1 MNKKQ
6 LKYFLPPLFIDLG
19 LYLKKKIQHFE
30 NRNLINKN
38 KQYSNKYIGETVHI
52 LANGPSLTT
61 EVLESLSGEKVIV
74 MNNFFMGDSDVD
86 LDIVACCYGEHRNS
100 PGCHAANIED
110 ILAKTAA
117 MSFWLDISLAIY
129 GFSNLEKSINFVL
142 PVYEPGILGM
152 SKIELEKPTLSYQ
165 TTAQLAIMVAMHMGF
180 KNILLHGFDHNFLA
194 VTDHLRHFYSSNK
207 DDTDNL
213 QDWSYYETISVMERM
228 WRIYIKLEKI
238 SKKQEINILNC
249 SKGSFLDVFEQQNF

>member
-19 LYLKKKIQHFE
+19 LYLKKKIQNFE
-30 NRNLINKN
+30 NRKLINMN
-38 KQYSNKYIGETVHI
+38 KQYSNKYIGETVHV

-74 MNNFFMGDSDVD
+74 MNNFFMGDLDAD
-86 LDIVACCYGEHRNS
+86 LDIIACCYGEHSNS
-100 PGCHAANIED
+100 PACDASNIED
-110 ILAKTAA
+110 ILVKTAA
-117 MSFWLDISLAIY
+117 KSFWLDISLSIY
-129 GFSNLEKSINFVL
+129 DFSILEKSINFVL

-152 SKIELEKPTLSYQ
+152 RKIELEKPTLSYQ

-194 VTDHLRHFYSSNK
+194 VTDYLRHFYSSDK
-207 DDTDNL
+207 DETDNL
-213 QDWSYYETISVMERM
+213 EEWSYYETITLMERM

-238 SKKQEINILNC
+238 SRKQGINILNC
-249 SKGSFLDVFEQQNF
+249 SKGSFLDVFERQTF